1 MAGASRT
8 RLSVIARLALIGL
21 VAGVFSTVF
30 GVGGGIVVVPL
41 LVGLVRMPTHVAAAT
56 SLGAILVT
64 AAAGAVLY
72 GVRGEARL
80 EYAALVGLPAVA
92 GAIAGAHVQ
101 QRMSGRVLTLAFAV
115 LLAVIG
121 VRLIVL

>member
-1 MAGASRT
+1 MT
-8 RLSVIARLALIGL
+8 ARLALIGL

-41 LVGLVRMPTHVAAAT
+41 LVGLAAMPTHAAAAT

-64 AAAGAVLY
+64 ATAGALLY
-72 GVRGEARL
+72 AVRGDVRL
-80 EYAALVGLPAVA
+80 GYALLVGLPAVG
-92 GAIAGAHVQ
+92 GAIVGTHVQ
-101 QRMSGRVLTLAFAV
+101 QRISGRALTLAFSA

-121 VRLIVL
+121 IRLILL

>member
-1 MAGASRT
+1 MT
-8 RLSVIARLALIGL
+8 TRLALIGL

-41 LVGLVRMPTHVAAAT
+41 LIALAALPTHAAAAT

-64 AAAGAVLY
+64 ATAGAVLY
-72 GVRGEARL
+72 AVRGEVRPG
-80 EYAALVGLPAVA
+80 YALLVGLPAVG
-92 GAIAGAHVQ
+92 GALLGTHLQ
-101 QRMSGRVLTLAFAV
+101 QRLSGRALTLAFSA

-121 VRLIVL
+121 VRLLAL

>member
-1 MAGASRT
+1 V
-8 RLSVIARLALIGL
+8 RLEPGPDMTVRLALIGL

-41 LVGLVRMPTHVAAAT
+41 LVAFAAMPTHAAAAT

-64 AAAGAVLY
+64 ATAGALLY
-72 GVRGEARL
+72 ALRGEVRL
-80 EYAALVGLPAVA
+80 GYALLVGLPAVA
-92 GAIAGAHVQ
+92 GAVVGTHVQ
-101 QRMSGRVLTLAFAV
+101 QRLSGRALTLSFSA
-115 LLAVIG
+115 LLLVIG

>member
-1 MAGASRT
+1 VT
-8 RLSVIARLALIGL
+8 VRLALIGL

-41 LVGLVRMPTHVAAAT
+41 LVGLAAMPPHTAAAT

-64 AAAGAVLY
+64 ATAGAILY
-72 GVRGEARL
+72 AFRGEVRL
-80 EYAALVGLPAVA
+80 GYALLVGLPAVA
-92 GAIAGAHVQ
+92 GALLGTHLQ
-101 QRMSGRVLTLAFAV
+101 QRLSGRTLTLAFAV

-121 VRLIVL
+121 VRLIAL